1 MIKAWI
7 EAMRLRTLPVSLAGV
22 AAAWGVAMTN
32 PAGYSPKVVIACCL
46 FALLCQISSNFANEY
61 FDFKNG
67 LDRPGREGPRRGVTE
82 GDITPSAMRNA
93 TFITL
98 VVACLIGLWIA
109 WQGGWWL
116 IAAGIVIAL
125 GVIAYSSGPYPLSH
139 HGLGEVA
146 VIFFFGIIPVNL
158 TVYVATGY
166 FMTEALLLS
175 VAIGLMGANVL
186 IVNNYRDI
194 EDDRAVNK
202 RTLAVILGQQSVAKI
217 YMLNGLI
224 SQAVMIPVWDKMA
237 SGWIISAL
245 YLLIHVILWR
255 MLISRQG
262 ASLTPVLGM
271 TAVTMFLFSLL
282 FVGVALLT

>member
-1 MIKAWI
+1 
-7 EAMRLRTLPVSLAGV
+7 
-22 AAAWGVAMTN
+22 
-32 PAGYSPKVVIACCL
+32 
-46 FALLCQISSNFANEY
+46 
-61 FDFKNG
+61 
-67 LDRPGREGPRRGVTE
+67 E

-282 FVGVALLT
+282 FVGVASLT

>member
-22 AAAWGVAMTN
+22 ATAWGVAISCPT
-32 PAGYSPKVVIACCL
+32 GYSLKVVIACCL

-61 FDFKNG
+61 FDYKNG

-82 GDITPSAMRNA
+82 GDITPTAMKNA
-93 TFITL
+93 TFGTL
-98 VVACLIGLWIA
+98 AVACMIGLWIA
-109 WQGGWWL
+109 YQGGWWL
-116 IAAGIVIAL
+116 IGAGILITI

-139 HGLGEVA
+139 HGLGEIA

-158 TVYVATGY
+158 TVYVATGV

-175 VAIGLMGANVL
+175 VAIGVMGANVL

-202 RTLAVILGQQSVAKI
+202 RTLAVIFGQQAVSKI
-217 YMLNGLI
+217 YMFNGLL
-224 SQAVMIPVWDKMA
+224 SQAVMIPIWGKMEA
-237 SGWIISAL
+237 GWIISAV

-255 MLISRQG
+255 MLTSRHG
-262 ASLTPVLGM
+262 SALTPVLGM
-271 TAVTMFLFSLL
+271 TAVTMFVFSLL
-282 FVGVALLT
+282 FIAISII

>member
-22 AAAWGVAMTN
+22 ATAWGVAISCPT
-32 PAGYSPKVVIACCL
+32 GYSLKVVIACCL

-61 FDFKNG
+61 FDYKNG

-82 GDITPSAMRNA
+82 GDITPTAMKNA
-93 TFITL
+93 TFGTL
-98 VVACLIGLWIA
+98 AVACMIGLWIA
-109 WQGGWWL
+109 YQGGWWL
-116 IAAGIVIAL
+116 IGAGILITI

-139 HGLGEVA
+139 HGLGEIA

-158 TVYVATGY
+158 TVYVATGV

-175 VAIGLMGANVL
+175 VAIGVMGANVL

-202 RTLAVILGQQSVAKI
+202 RTLAVIFGQQAVSKI
-217 YMLNGLI
+217 YMFNGLL
-224 SQAVMIPVWDKMA
+224 SQAVMIPIWEKMEA
-237 SGWIISAL
+237 GWIISAV

-255 MLISRQG
+255 MLTSRHG
-262 ASLTPVLGM
+262 SALTPVLGM
-271 TAVTMFLFSLL
+271 TAVTMFVFSLL
-282 FVGVALLT
+282 FIAISII

>member
-22 AAAWGVAMTN
+22 ATAWGVAISCPT
-32 PAGYSPKVVIACCL
+32 GYSLKVVIACCL
-46 FALLCQISSNFANEY
+46 FALLCQISSNSANEY
-61 FDFKNG
+61 FDYKNG

-82 GDITPSAMRNA
+82 GDITPTAMKNA
-93 TFITL
+93 TFGTL
-98 VVACLIGLWIA
+98 AVACMIGLWIA
-109 WQGGWWL
+109 YQGGWWL
-116 IAAGIVIAL
+116 IGAGILITI

-139 HGLGEVA
+139 HGLGEIA

-158 TVYVATGY
+158 TVYVATGV

-175 VAIGLMGANVL
+175 VAIGVMGANVL

-202 RTLAVILGQQSVAKI
+202 RTLAVIFGQQAVSKI
-217 YMLNGLI
+217 YMFNGLL
-224 SQAVMIPVWDKMA
+224 SQAVMIPIWEKMEA
-237 SGWIISAL
+237 GWIISAV

-255 MLISRQG
+255 MLTSRHG
-262 ASLTPVLGM
+262 SALTPVLGM
-271 TAVTMFLFSLL
+271 TAVTMFVFSLL
-282 FVGVALLT
+282 FIAISII

>member
-1 MIKAWI
+1 MIHAWI

-22 AAAWGVAMTN
+22 AAAWGVAMSSPT
-32 PAGYSPKVVIACCL
+32 GYSSVAVIACCL

-82 GDITPSAMRNA
+82 GDITPSAMRSA
-93 TFITL
+93 TFGTL
-98 VVACLIGLWIA
+98 AIACVIGLWIA

-116 IAAGIVIAL
+116 IGAGIVIAL
-125 GVIAYSSGPYPLSH
+125 GVLAYSSGPYPLSH

-146 VIFFFGIIPVNL
+146 VLFLFGIIPVNL
-158 TVYVATGY
+158 TVYVTTGQ
-166 FMTEALLLS
+166 FMTDAILLS
-175 VAIGLMGANVL
+175 IAIGLMGSNVL

-194 EDDRAVNK
+194 DDDRVVNK
-202 RTLAVILGQQSVAKI
+202 NTLAVIFGQHTASNL
-217 YMLNGLI
+217 YMLNGLV
-224 SQAVMIPVWDKMA
+224 SQAVMIPIWERMA
-237 SGWIISAL
+237 AGWIISAV

-255 MLISRQG
+255 MLTSRQG

-271 TAVTMFLFSLL
+271 TAVTMFIFSLL
-282 FVGVALLT
+282 FDAFVALT